1 MESVQQAQP
10 QNLRQW
16 LEIPTIRTIV
26 SIVGFALAVI
36 AFIFAF
42 NFLRSDEAPIVGVI
56 VVGLVVGIL
65 GIWVLFLSLDA
76 LVDLLP
82 PNAARAVRPFV
93 YLAPGLAALGAFLVY
108 PAFYTLFLSFFAGR
122 PNFQEG
128 TAEFIGLENYLF
140 RRTAEAPIFS
150 EEIIWI
156 IVRNNLMWIVLVTF
170 LSVAL
175 GLVIAV
181 LVDRIKL
188 ESVAKSLIFMPMA
201 ISFVGASVIWRFI
214 YYFQPLGRE
223 QIGLLN
229 AIWVALGGEPQ
240 GWLTLSEVSIPLI
253 TNLTNGTLFV
263 PLNSIFLIIIM
274 VWLQTGFAMVIISAA
289 VKGVPDALLE
299 AARLDGANEVQI
311 FFRII
316 IPYIRGT
323 LLTVGTTILVLVLKV
338 FDIVFVM
345 TSGDF
350 DTEVLANRMY
360 IEMFTNRDYGQG
372 SAYAVI
378 LMVAV
383 IPIMIY
389 NIREWQRERQER

>member
-1 MESVQQAQP
+1 
-10 QNLRQW
+10 
-16 LEIPTIRTIV
+16 
-26 SIVGFALAVI
+26 
-36 AFIFAF
+36 
-42 NFLRSDEAPIVGVI
+42 
-56 VVGLVVGIL
+56 
-65 GIWVLFLSLDA
+65 
-76 LVDLLP
+76 
-82 PNAARAVRPFV
+82 
-93 YLAPGLAALGAFLVY
+93 
-108 PAFYTLFLSFFAGR
+108 
-122 PNFQEG
+122 
-128 TAEFIGLENYLF
+128 NYLF